1 MCQQGSSWCIQQ
13 NGAKNIN
20 LMRYIMKKYTK
31 PQLVAKN
38 NPTGSFAAGCPTKD
52 RNGKGCSTCELSR

>member
-1 MCQQGSSWCIQQ
+1 
-13 NGAKNIN
+13 
-20 LMRYIMKKYTK
+20 MKKYTK